1 MSDEHEPKVAD
12 PDHFLVKVRRVDAD
26 NTAVLLAGAKVHFAM
41 HEADRIDAARFR
53 CLMDHVGTVWAEDL
67 FEYAY
72 EPAEIIARIDAKRTQ
87 RAAGLPVI
95 EPKK

>member
-53 CLMDHVGTVWAEDL
+53 CLMGNVGTVWIEDL
-67 FEYAY
+67 FEFAY
-72 EPAEIIARIDAKRTQ
+72 EPAEIIARIDA
-87 RAAGLPVI
+87 LNF
-95 EPKK
+95 

>member
-1 MSDEHEPKVAD
+1 MSDEREPTVAD

-53 CLMDHVGTVWAEDL
+53 CLMGNVGTVWIEDL
-67 FEYAY
+67 FEFAH
-72 EPAEIIARIDAKRTQ
+72 EPAEIIARIDAKRDQ
-87 RAAGLPVI
+87 RGPGLPVI
-95 EPKK
+95 DPK

>member
-53 CLMDHVGTVWAEDL
+53 CLMGNVGTVWIEDL
-67 FEYAY
+67 FEFAY
-72 EPAEIIARIDAKRTQ
+72 EPAEIIARIDAKRDQ
-87 RAAGLPVI
+87 RGPGLPVI
-95 EPKK
+95 EPK